1 MDSRNH
7 ESYADSL
14 CVLFLIL
21 YLSGAD
27 CGGKCI
33 GSSGGTGCGSFEGC
47 SSGGGWLLKRMSLIV
62 TT

>member
-1 MDSRNH
+1 MYLSIH
-7 ESYADSL
+7 EIMNRTLIA
-14 CVLFLIL
+14 CAVLFLIL

-47 SSGGGWLLKRMSLIV
+47 SSGGGGC
-62 TT
+62 